1 MKTKIVDLVESTDLS
16 ESLGGAQ
23 IDEANGVLKNVVLMT
38 GNKTSENKTRYS
50 AKAVQEGLTR
60 YEGAKMYLDHPR
72 VDELKE
78 RRGNRSVRDLAGVY
92 RNLHVE
98 EGPNPKLRGDLQL
111 MESMKSI
118 VISIAKNPPKGT
130 GLSLRDRG
138 FYRSENG
145 VTLVDGF
152 EEGVDFSVDLVTRA
166 SLNKSLFESVQEGG
180 GDETMDLSKLTVE
193 DLKKDRKDLVES
205 IQEEAKKEART
216 ELAKQLEEAGVK
228 SLEASKLV
236 ALAES
241 GMPVDFKEVIRPAI
255 MKAEVTLEEA
265 KKLIVLQESLAGKVG
280 KPAEKKEAGNG
291 DPKVK
296 SQGTRQVEEGVTE
309 PTDEEVLAAFGKK

>member
-1 MKTKIVDLVESTDLS
+1 MKKNYADLVESVDLT

-50 AKAVQEGLTR
+50 AKAVEEGRTR

-72 VDELKE
+72 QDELKE

-98 EGPNPKLRGDLQL
+98 EGPQPKLRGDLHL
-111 MESMKSI
+111 MESTKNL
-118 VISIAKNPPKGT
+118 VLSIAKNPPKGT

-138 FYRSENG
+138 FVRQEKG

-152 EEGVDFSVDLVTRA
+152 EEGVDYSVDLVTRA
-166 SLNKSLFESVQEGG
+166 SLNKSLFESTEGG
-180 GDETMDLSKLTVE
+180 GDDTMDLSKLTLE
-193 DLKKDRKDLVES
+193 ELKEGRKDLVES
-205 IQEEAKKEART
+205 IQAEGKTAARA
-216 ELAKQLEEAGVK
+216 EFSKQLEEAGVK
-228 SLEASKLV
+228 SLEASKLL

-241 GMPVDFKEVIRPAI
+241 AMPTEFKEVIRPTI

-265 KKLIVLQESLAGKVG
+265 KKVIALQESLAGKVG
-280 KPAEKKEAGNG
+280 KPAEKKPGEGE
-291 DPKVK
+291 PKVK
-296 SQGTRQVEEGVTE
+296 TQGARGVEEGVE
-309 PTDEEVLAAFGKK
+309 PKLPTDDAILAALKR